1 MNEQIKRLEILT
13 EDIICR
19 LEENVNEVAL
29 YAGKPKKF
37 NTLDPD
43 DQKAKVANQ
52 SYIKNKN
59 KRNQL
64 KADLA
69 KLNQAKVLKP
79 SKNISNAIINK
90 EVEYKQAEADAS
102 RDYSAKVQAN
112 KEMRYNN
119 ANRTNVPSVNINGSY
134 EFISFEE
141 LLQEAK
147 EIDEDII
154 KEAAEEAVITALEA
168 KKDKTKEQ
176 IEKVEMTTE
185 KNIEKIEQSKEKFKQ
200 NNQGNE
206 KLINAKEDQFNNQ
219 KEQAKAREENITNR
233 LQNSVNDINDK
244 ITALKL
250 KNQAENT
257 ADANTVTNE
266 ALDLKISN
274 KQYAKMEKWAKKEEK
289 QQNEPKTDEDKKQ
302 KKLENKKFKILQQ
315 IQKIKI
321 KIASLEQIKARKGES
336 YNKEIDEQIE
346 KLTLKI
352 KTLEEIIE
360 KIDSNIISLGEEFVE
375 YIDSILSEESV
386 QISNKLIKKEEKEV
400 IDNNS
405 KYFTG
410 IFGSVIKYLATGD
423 RSSLSNEDKI
433 LLLKIEREPSI
444 LAYKKQLISAIKN
457 NNESEINKIKK
468 KIIAIIDRTKY

>member
-1 MNEQIKRLEILT
+1 
-13 EDIICR
+13 
-19 LEENVNEVAL
+19 
-29 YAGKPKKF
+29 
-37 NTLDPD
+37 
-43 DQKAKVANQ
+43 
-52 SYIKNKN
+52 
-59 KRNQL
+59 
-64 KADLA
+64 
-69 KLNQAKVLKP
+69 
-79 SKNISNAIINK
+79 
-90 EVEYKQAEADAS
+90 
-102 RDYSAKVQAN
+102 
-112 KEMRYNN
+112 MRYNN

-257 ADANTVTNE
+257 TNDKYITNE
-266 ALDLKISN
+266 AMDLKISN

-302 KKLENKKFKILQQ
+302 KKLENKKIKILQQ

-375 YIDSILSEESV
+375 YIDNILSEESV

-400 IDNNS
+400 INNNS

-444 LAYKKQLISAIKN
+444 VAYKKQLISAVKN